1 MNFIEWNHKHSMAG
15 VPFFGGNMLTGQQ
28 LKEEGIKIVLSRN
41 ERWSEHILHVLENFC
56 AVRKEKGQPQFVL
69 EEFRRHCRTPKH
81 RYTPEH
87 RRTPEHCRGLGIA
100 EPRHHNAWGAI
111 AREAARKGL
120 IEWTGEC
127 CQAKAPLAH
136 ARIIK
141 VWRVV

>member
-1 MNFIEWNHKHSMAG
+1 
-15 VPFFGGNMLTGQQ
+15 MLTGQQ

-41 ERWSEHILHVLENFC
+41 EQWSERILRSMKKF
-56 AVRKEKGQPQFVL
+56 AKARKKIGKPMFTF
-69 EEFRRHCRTPKH
+69 EEFRRWC
-81 RYTPEH
+81 
-87 RRTPEHCRGLGIA
+87 CGLGIP
-100 EPRHHNAWGAI
+100 EPRHHNAWGAV